1 VPVQYGNRNYTN
13 GNARNISA
21 WSVFNF
27 SGRGNKYS
35 SFKWNAS
42 CFNGVDYDNNTGSN
56 QVFRFSNKN
65 WDWEVDNE
73 NGNYDYLMYAD
84 IDFDCDYV
92 VDELKN
98 WGEWYVEFANLDGFR
113 LDAVKHIKFDFY
125 KDWLTTVRSRTGKE
139 LFAVGEYWSPDV
151 NKLNNYI
158 NVTGGTTSLF
168 DVPLHMNFYNASNS
182 SGNYDMRKI
191 ADGTLVASNPVK
203 AVTFVDNH
211 DTQAGQSLQ
220 SPVMYWFRPLA
231 YSYILTREQ
240 GYPCVFYPDYYG
252 YADGQASHKAVL
264 DKLMEARTKYAY
276 GKQRDYFDHKD
287 VIGWTREGDSSH
299 ANSGLAA
306 LITDG
311 PGGSK
316 KMYVGT
322 SHAGEVWKDITGN
335 VSGTVTIGSDGY
347 GTFSVDGGSTS
358 VWVYSSAGTATVL
371 TSSRSV
377 TSSASAAQTLSLA
390 STTAST
396 TTYTSSN
403 SSVKVSSKGKVTIP
417 KNFAGKVTIT
427 VKKKNKVT
435 EKITINVK
443 PAKATLSSVTN
454 KSGKKLQV
462 KWKKLSYVTGYEI
475 RYSNSSSF
483 KSGNKTVKITK
494 ASTVSKTI
502 TGLTKGKTYYVKV
515 RAYKQDGKT
524 TINGSWSTAKKIKIT
539 K

>member
-1 VPVQYGNRNYTN
+1 
-13 GNARNISA
+13 
-21 WSVFNF
+21 
-27 SGRGNKYS
+27 
-35 SFKWNAS
+35 
-42 CFNGVDYDNNTGSN
+42 
-56 QVFRFSNKN
+56 
-65 WDWEVDNE
+65 
-73 NGNYDYLMYAD
+73 
-84 IDFDCDYV
+84 
-92 VDELKN
+92 
-98 WGEWYVEFANLDGFR
+98 
-113 LDAVKHIKFDFY
+113 
-125 KDWLTTVRSRTGKE
+125 
-139 LFAVGEYWSPDV
+139 
-151 NKLNNYI
+151 
-158 NVTGGTTSLF
+158 
-168 DVPLHMNFYNASNS
+168 
-182 SGNYDMRKI
+182 
-191 ADGTLVASNPVK
+191 
-203 AVTFVDNH
+203 
-211 DTQAGQSLQ
+211 
-220 SPVMYWFRPLA
+220 
-231 YSYILTREQ
+231 
-240 GYPCVFYPDYYG
+240 
-252 YADGQASHKAVL
+252 
-264 DKLMEARTKYAY
+264 
-276 GKQRDYFDHKD
+276 
-287 VIGWTREGDSSH
+287 
-299 ANSGLAA
+299 
-306 LITDG
+306 
-311 PGGSK
+311 
-316 KMYVGT
+316 MYVGT

-347 GTFSVDGGSTS
+347 GTFSVNGGSTS

-390 STTAST
+390 STTSST

-475 RYSNSSSF
+475 CYSNSSSF